1 MPTDLA
7 SSQPTIDSSDS
18 NVTILATRLKDC
30 FSSIQDHRSKRTLLY
45 QLSDILTIA
54 VLSVIAGGN
63 GWEDMALYGL
73 SKYDW
78 LSTFLA
84 LPNGIPSPDTF
95 RRVFEEIRPSE
106 FERCFEIWVQEV
118 LDDLFPRL
126 GALPWR
132 GNLAGAH
139 PQLIAID
146 GKEVRGSYDRE
157 AGTKSLHLVSAWSTE
172 SQLVLAQTKVQSKSN
187 EITAIPILLDILNI
201 EGSIITIDAMG
212 TQKKIADKI
221 HQAGG
226 DYILSLKANHP
237 TLFQDVNTWFKSQK
251 SANTLPLPIE
261 HTTEAGHHRI
271 EIRKYW
277 TFPLSQLPPLH
288 ESSEWSGF
296 QTIIVVERLRHLRTK
311 TTHEIQFYLSS
322 LSSNSSQIAKAV
334 RQHWGIENS
343 LHWVLDVNFNEDACR
358 VRSLHAPH
366 NLALVRR
373 FALNILNCEQTFKA
387 SLKQKSKRAAM
398 DNRYMLTLLA
408 SAFPPS
414 TTTS

>member
-1 MPTDLA
+1 MSIDLD
-7 SSQPTIDSSDS
+7 SSKATIDSSDS
-18 NVTILATRLKDC
+18 DVTSLANRLKDC
-30 FSSIQDHRSKRTLLY
+30 FSSIQDHRSKRTLLH

-126 GALPWR
+126 
-132 GNLAGAH
+132 
-139 PQLIAID
+139 IAID

-172 SQLVLAQTKVQSKSN
+172 SQLVLAQTKVLSKSN
-187 EITAIPILLDILNI
+187 EITAIPILLDVIDI
-201 EGSIITIDAMG
+201 EGSIITLDAMG

-221 HQAGG
+221 YQGNG

-237 TLFQDVNTWFKSQK
+237 TLFQDVNTWFNSQQTA
-251 SANTLPLPIE
+251 SLLPSPLE

-277 TFPLSQLPPLH
+277 AFSLSQLPSLY
-288 ESSEWSGF
+288 ESSQWAGF
-296 QTIIVVERLRHLRTK
+296 QTVVAVERIRHLRTK
-311 TTHEIQFYLSS
+311 TTHEIQFYHS
-322 LSSNSSQIAKAV
+322 
-334 RQHWGIENS
+334 
-343 LHWVLDVNFNEDACR
+343 F
-358 VRSLHAPH
+358 
-366 NLALVRR
+366 
-373 FALNILNCEQTFKA
+373 
-387 SLKQKSKRAAM
+387 
-398 DNRYMLTLLA
+398 
-408 SAFPPS
+408 
-414 TTTS
+414 

>member
-1 MPTDLA
+1 MSTDLA
-7 SSQPTIDSSDS
+7 SGQPTIDSSDLD
-18 NVTILATRLKDC
+18 VTDLAQSLHDC
-30 FSSIQDHRSKRTLLY
+30 LALIQDHRTTRTLLH
-45 QLSDILTIA
+45 QLPDLLTIA

-95 RRVFEEIRPSE
+95 RRVFEKIRPNE
-106 FERCFEIWVQEV
+106 FERCFEIWVQHI
-118 LDDLFPRL
+118 LNDLF
-126 GALPWR
+126 
-132 GNLAGAH
+132 

-146 GKEVRGSYDRE
+146 GKEIRGYYDRE
-157 AGTKSLHLVSAWSTE
+157 AGTKSVHLVSAWSSE
-172 SQLVLAQTKVQSKSN
+172 SQLVLAQTKVSSKSN
-187 EITAIPILLDILNI
+187 EITAIPILLDILDL
-201 EGSIITIDAMG
+201 EGSIIMIDAMG

-221 HQAGG
+221 YQANG

-237 TLFQDVNTWFKSQK
+237 TLFQDVNTWFDSQQT
-251 SANTLPLPIE
+251 ANILPLPLE

-277 TFPLSQLPPLH
+277 AFSLSQLPPLH
-288 ESSEWSGF
+288 ESSQWAGF
-296 QTIIVVERLRHLRTK
+296 QTVIAVERIRHLRTK

-322 LSSNSSQIAKAV
+322 LSSNSSQLTRAI

-343 LHWVLDVNFNEDACR
+343 LHWVLDVTFNEDACR
-358 VRSLHAPH
+358 VRSLHAPR

-373 FALNILNCEQTFKA
+373 FALNILNCEHTFKG
-387 SLKQKSKRAAM
+387 SIKQKSKRAAM

-408 SAFPPS
+408 SAFPTF
-414 TTTS
+414 TTTA

>member
-1 MPTDLA
+1 MPMSKDIA
-7 SSQPTIDSSDS
+7 SGQPTIDSSDS
-18 NVTILATRLKDC
+18 NVTDLAQSLHDC
-30 FSSIQDHRSKRTLLY
+30 LALIQDHRSTRTLLH

-63 GWEDMALYGL
+63 GWEDMELYGL

-78 LSTFLA
+78 LSTFLE

-95 RRVFEEIRPSE
+95 RRVFEKIRPDE
-106 FERCFEIWVQEV
+106 FERCFEIWVQDV
-118 LDDLFPRL
+118 LDDLV
-126 GALPWR
+126 
-132 GNLAGAH
+132 

-146 GKEVRGSYDRE
+146 GKEIRGSYDRE
-157 AGTKSLHLVSAWSTE
+157 AGTKSVHLVSAWSSE
-172 SQLVLAQTKVQSKSN
+172 SQLVLAQTKVSSKSN
-187 EITAIPILLDILNI
+187 EITAIPILLDVLDI

-221 HQAGG
+221 YQANG

-237 TLFQDVNTWFKSQK
+237 TLFQDVKTWFESQQTA
-251 SANTLPLPIE
+251 SLLPLPLK

-277 TFPLSQLPPLH
+277 AFSLSQLPPLH
-288 ESSEWSGF
+288 ESSQWAGF
-296 QTIIVVERLRHLRTK
+296 QTVVAVERIRHLRTK

-322 LSSNSSQIAKAV
+322 LSSNSSQIPRAI
-334 RQHWGIENS
+334 RQHWGVENS
-343 LHWVLDVNFNEDACR
+343 LHWVLDVTFNEDACR

-373 FALNILNCEQTFKA
+373 FALNILNCEPTFKG

-408 SAFPPS
+408 SAFPAS
-414 TTTS
+414 TTTA